1 MAVEGA
7 AGASGRRA
15 PEPPPVVL
23 NEWVAPQQPVHET
36 RAITDD
42 DLAVVSEWVGVGFS
56 APDPPGPPD
65 DIDLAAMAEWSAPV
79 VTVPADPDLAVLAE
93 WSALPAGAAAVERS
107 LALAEAAAVREAPM
121 SRIERTRSEGTFQIT
136 GLALA
141 SGHLVFEGIT
151 FTHRLHR
158 PPRPESVRLVISSE
172 ENVAPGGLV
181 VMADSGFGPGTEGF
195 TLVLAA
201 AAPGR
206 FHARGR
212 YEVELG

>member
-1 MAVEGA
+1 MAVDGA
-7 AGASGRRA
+7 TDAPGRRA

-23 NEWVAPQQPVHET
+23 NEWVAPQQPVHE
-36 RAITDD
+36 APAVTDD
-42 DLAVVSEWVGVGFS
+42 DLAVVSEWVGVGYS
-56 APDPPGPPD
+56 APDPPAPPD

-79 VTVPADPDLAVLAE
+79 VAISSDPDLAVLAE

-151 FTHRLHR
+151 FTHRLQR
-158 PPRPESVRLVISSE
+158 PPRPESVRLVVSSE

-212 YEVELG
+212 YEVELS